1 MPIDTLQ
8 TLMMNQSFEIEIDSI
23 KYYRINY
30 SMSGFTMPPIPE
42 SRCHHTHLKGKY
54 FEVCRVPDEY
64 KYYGCPRELKKHS
77 KYFYYSIEQ
86 FEKFLENLESEKDK
100 FEINVLR
107 MNWKWK
113 AHPKHGDTRLFYIDE
128 RLKKCV

>member
-1 MPIDTLQ
+1 
-8 TLMMNQSFEIEIDSI
+8 MMNQSFEIEIDSR

-54 FEVCRVPDEY
+54 FEVCRVSDEY
-64 KYYGCPRELKKHS
+64 KYACPRDLKKYS
-77 KYFYYSIEQ
+77 CYRYYSICD
-86 FEKFLENLESEKDK
+86 FEKFLENLESKIGE

-107 MNWKWK
+107 VNWKWK
-113 AHPKHGDTRLFYIDE
+113 SHPKHGDTRLFYIDE
-128 RLKKCV
+128 RLKKCL